1 MIDYN
6 EFCQKDITLRD
17 YQQLAKEEI
26 FNKWNCV
33 DNILYQMPTGTG
45 KTRLF
50 TSIIRDINVWG
61 LRHNI
66 NYRILIIAH
75 RSELIEQSSR
85 SLDKYRIKHGVLA
98 GTMKDKRDLTR
109 AIQVA
114 SIQTITHP
122 SNRCLIE
129 DLQFDFI
136 IIDEAHHAVANSYQK
151 LWKFCPNSKK
161 LGVTATPWRM
171 NNSGFAQIFD
181 AYIPSMSIKEFIQ
194 KGWLSAYQYYSIPSD
209 SEIIESIESIREF
222 DIEGDYKSSVLTQVF
237 DTSKI
242 RAQLYN
248 SYAKNA
254 LGKKGIIYSISRE
267 HSEHICSQYRSHN
280 IAIENIDSET
290 PAKTRENIIKAFR
303 NGEIDIIVNVDIF
316 SEGFDCPDIEF
327 IQLARPTKSL
337 VKYIQQVGRGLRKNG
352 NKRCVVLDNVGMYSR
367 FGLPDE
373 DRDWESFFYGNNK
386 DTSAQVTHTRENL
399 DINNYVEK
407 DMSEGNENMMLI
419 QDVKTTIPTSDSFTI
434 SSIMEDDNTMS
445 ASSLKTEAPTNAT
458 QSSSDKA
465 INHFHFSILSKPFN
479 SAKYAIEETEEGFYI
494 VNLRNKNRMFLT
506 KTKTFP
512 GGVIIVKKDLAQN
525 SFSIIKA
532 LTSSTLNS
540 SSSRIIGTLKKEG
553 LLMRFSALDRST
565 KNITIKV

>member
-6 EFCQKDITLRD
+6 EFCQNDITLRD
-17 YQQLAKEEI
+17 YQQLAKEDI
-26 FNKWNCV
+26 FDKWNLF

-50 TSIIRDINVWG
+50 TSIIRDINIWG

-66 NYRILIIAH
+66 NFRILIIAH

-98 GTMKDKRDLTR
+98 GTMKDKRDLTQ

-122 SNRCLIE
+122 ANQCLIE
-129 DLQFDFI
+129 DLKFDFI
-136 IIDEAHHAVANSYQK
+136 IIDEAHHAVASSYQK
-151 LWKFCPNSKK
+151 LWEFCPDAKK

-194 KGWLSAYQYYSIPSD
+194 KGWLATYQYYSIPIS
-209 SEIIESIESIREF
+209 SELLKSIDSIREF
-222 DIEGDYKSSVLTQVF
+222 DIEGDYKNSALAEVC
-237 DTSKI
+237 DTLKI
-242 RAQLYN
+242 RAQLYD

-267 HSEHICSQYRSHN
+267 HSEHICSQYQSHGVS
-280 IAIENIDSET
+280 IENIDSKT
-290 PAKTRENIIKAFR
+290 PAKVREAVINAFK

-352 NKRCVVLDNVGMYSR
+352 DKRCIILDNVGMYSR

-373 DRDWESFFYGNNK
+373 VRNWESYFYGESREYSSSKRYSRNNGNI
-386 DTSAQVTHTRENL
+386 RE
-399 DINNYVEK
+399 YVET
-407 DMSEGNENMMLI
+407 DLSEGDDEMILI
-419 QDVKTTIPTSDSFTI
+419 QDLEMPQTVELDVKD
-434 SSIMEDDNTMS
+434 
-445 ASSLKTEAPTNAT
+445 
-458 QSSSDKA
+458 SSSDTPIIQIKDISTQENNKTHHFA
-465 INHFHFSILSKPFN
+465 IRSKSFSSG
-479 SAKYAIEETEEGFYI
+479 KYFIEENENGFFI
-494 VNLRNKNRMFLT
+494 VNARNQNKMLLT
-506 KTKTFP
+506 TMKTMR
-512 GGVIIVKKDLAQN
+512 GGVIIVTTESSKKA
-525 SFSIIKA
+525 FTIIK
-532 LTSSTLNS
+532 TLS
-540 SSSRIIGTLKKEG
+540 ATISRFSMSCIVGTLHKEG
-553 LLMRFSALDRST
+553 LLLKFTAFDKSEINKT
-565 KNITIKV
+565 ITV

>member
-6 EFCQKDITLRD
+6 EFCQNDITLRD
-17 YQQLAKEEI
+17 YQQLAKEDI
-26 FNKWNCV
+26 FDKWNLF

-50 TSIIRDINVWG
+50 TSIIRDINIWG

-66 NYRILIIAH
+66 NFRILIIAH

-98 GTMKDKRDLTR
+98 GTMKDKRDLTQ

-122 SNRCLIE
+122 ANQCLIE
-129 DLQFDFI
+129 DLKFDFI
-136 IIDEAHHAVANSYQK
+136 IIDEAHHAVASSYQK
-151 LWKFCPNSKK
+151 LWEFCPDAKK

-194 KGWLSAYQYYSIPSD
+194 KGWLASYQYYSIPIS
-209 SEIIESIESIREF
+209 SELLKSIDSIREF
-222 DIEGDYKSSVLTQVF
+222 DIEGDYKNSALAEVC
-237 DTSKI
+237 DTLKI
-242 RAQLYN
+242 RAQLYD

-267 HSEHICSQYRSHN
+267 HSEHICSQYQSHGVS
-280 IAIENIDSET
+280 IENIDSKT
-290 PAKTRENIIKAFR
+290 PAKVREAVINAFK

-352 NKRCVVLDNVGMYSR
+352 DKRCIILDNVGMYSR

-373 DRDWESFFYGNNK
+373 VRDWESYFYGESREYSSSKRYSRNNGNI
-386 DTSAQVTHTRENL
+386 RE
-399 DINNYVEK
+399 YVET
-407 DMSEGNENMMLI
+407 DLSEGDDEMVLI
-419 QDVKTTIPTSDSFTI
+419 QDFEMPQTVEVDVKDSLSDTPIIQIKDISTQENNKTHHFAIRSKSF
-434 SSIMEDDNTMS
+434 SSG
-445 ASSLKTEAPTNAT
+445 
-458 QSSSDKA
+458 
-465 INHFHFSILSKPFN
+465 
-479 SAKYAIEETEEGFYI
+479 KYFIEENENGFFI
-494 VNLRNKNRMFLT
+494 VNARNQNKMLLT
-506 KTKTFP
+506 TMKTMR
-512 GGVIIVKKDLAQN
+512 GGVIIVTTEPSKKA
-525 SFSIIKA
+525 FTIIK
-532 LTSSTLNS
+532 TLS
-540 SSSRIIGTLKKEG
+540 ATISRFSMSCIVGTLHKEG
-553 LLMRFSALDRST
+553 LLLKFTAFDKSEINKT
-565 KNITIKV
+565 ITV

>member
-26 FNKWNCV
+26 FSKWNRV

-50 TSIIRDINVWG
+50 TSIIRDISIWG

-98 GTMKDKRDLTR
+98 GTMKDKRDLTQ

-122 SNRCLIE
+122 ANQCMID
-129 DLQFDFI
+129 DLKFDFI

-151 LWKFCPNSKK
+151 LWDYCPDAKK

-181 AYIPSMSIKEFIQ
+181 AYIPSMSIKDFIQ
-194 KGWLSAYQYYSIPSD
+194 KGWLATYQYYSIPTS
-209 SEIIESIESIREF
+209 SELVKSIESIREF
-222 DIEGDYKSSVLTQVF
+222 DIEGDYKNSALVEVC
-237 DTSKI
+237 DTSRI
-242 RAQLYN
+242 RAQLYD
-248 SYAKNA
+248 SYEKNV

-267 HSEHICSQYRSHN
+267 HSEHICLQYRSRGV
-280 IAIENIDSET
+280 AIENIDSKT
-290 PAKTRENIIKAFR
+290 PAKVREKVIQAFR
-303 NGEIDIIVNVDIF
+303 DGEIDIIVNVDIF

-352 NKRCVVLDNVGMYSR
+352 DKKCIILDNVGMYSR

-373 DRDWESFFYGNNK
+373 ERDWESFFYGEEKETTSTKGYSRNNG
-386 DTSAQVTHTRENL
+386 SLRE
-399 DINNYVEK
+399 YVET
-407 DMSEGNENMMLI
+407 DLSEGNEEMILI
-419 QDVKTTIPTSDSFTI
+419 QDLEMPKVVEEVVEETSTVIPVIHTEDISTHTSDNI
-434 SSIMEDDNTMS
+434 YR
-445 ASSLKTEAPTNAT
+445 
-458 QSSSDKA
+458 
-465 INHFHFSILSKPFN
+465 FSIKSKTFN
-479 SAKYAIEETEEGFYI
+479 SGKYFIEENENGFFI
-494 VNLRNKNRMFLT
+494 VNARNQNKMLLT
-506 KTKTFP
+506 TMKTMR
-512 GGVIIVKKDLAQN
+512 GGVIIVKKEPSRK
-525 SFSIIKA
+525 SFTIIKA
-532 LTSSTLNS
+532 LSATTINSSMSRIVGTLN
-540 SSSRIIGTLKKEG
+540 KEG
-553 LLMRFSALDRST
+553 LLLKFTSFDKAKINET
-565 KNITIKV
+565 ITI

>member
-26 FNKWNCV
+26 FSKWNRV

-50 TSIIRDINVWG
+50 TSIIRDISIWG

-98 GTMKDKRDLTR
+98 GTMKDKRDLTQ

-122 SNRCLIE
+122 ANQCLID
-129 DLQFDFI
+129 DLKFDFI

-151 LWKFCPNSKK
+151 LWEYCPDAKK

-181 AYIPSMSIKEFIQ
+181 AYIPSMSIKDFIQ
-194 KGWLSAYQYYSIPSD
+194 KGWLATYQYYSIPTS
-209 SEIIESIESIREF
+209 SELVKSIESIREF
-222 DIEGDYKSSVLTQVF
+222 DIEGDYKNSALVEVC
-237 DTSKI
+237 DTSRI
-242 RAQLYN
+242 RAQLYD
-248 SYAKNA
+248 SYEKNV

-267 HSEHICSQYRSHN
+267 HSEHICLQYRSRGV
-280 IAIENIDSET
+280 AIENIDSKT
-290 PAKTRENIIKAFR
+290 PAKVREKVIQAFR

-352 NKRCVVLDNVGMYSR
+352 DKKCIILDNVGMYSR

-373 DRDWESFFYGNNK
+373 ERDWESFFYGEYIETTSTKGYSRNNG
-386 DTSAQVTHTRENL
+386 SLRE
-399 DINNYVEK
+399 YVET
-407 DMSEGNENMMLI
+407 DLSEGNEEMILI
-419 QDVKTTIPTSDSFTI
+419 QDLEMPKVVEEVVEETSTVIPVIPTEDI
-434 SSIMEDDNTMS
+434 STHKPDIIS
-445 ASSLKTEAPTNAT
+445 
-458 QSSSDKA
+458 
-465 INHFHFSILSKPFN
+465 HFSIKSKPFN
-479 SAKYAIEETEEGFYI
+479 SGKYFIEENENGFFI
-494 VNLRNKNRMFLT
+494 VNARNQNRMPLT
-506 KTKTFP
+506 TMKTMR
-512 GGVIIVKKDLAQN
+512 GGVIIVKKESSRK
-525 SFSIIKA
+525 SFTIIK
-532 LTSSTLNS
+532 TLSAATINS
-540 SSSRIIGTLKKEG
+540 SMSRIVGTIKKEG
-553 LLMRFSALDRST
+553 LLLKFTAFDKSRINET
-565 KNITIKV
+565 ITI

>member
-26 FNKWNCV
+26 FSKWNRV

-50 TSIIRDINVWG
+50 TSIIRDISIWG

-98 GTMKDKRDLTR
+98 GTMKDKRDLTQ

-122 SNRCLIE
+122 ANQCLID
-129 DLQFDFI
+129 DLKFDFI

-151 LWKFCPNSKK
+151 LWEYCPDAKK

-181 AYIPSMSIKEFIQ
+181 AYIPSMSIKDFIQ
-194 KGWLSAYQYYSIPSD
+194 KGWLATYQYYSIPTS
-209 SEIIESIESIREF
+209 SELVKSIESIREF
-222 DIEGDYKSSVLTQVF
+222 DIEGDYKNSALVEVC
-237 DTSKI
+237 DTSRI
-242 RAQLYN
+242 RAQLYD
-248 SYAKNA
+248 SYEKNV

-267 HSEHICSQYRSHN
+267 HSEHICLQYRSRGV
-280 IAIENIDSET
+280 AIENIDSKT
-290 PAKTRENIIKAFR
+290 PAKVREKVIQAFR

-352 NKRCVVLDNVGMYSR
+352 DKKCIILDNVGMYSR

-373 DRDWESFFYGNNK
+373 ERDWESFFYGEEIETTSTKGYSRNNG
-386 DTSAQVTHTRENL
+386 SLRE
-399 DINNYVEK
+399 YVET
-407 DMSEGNENMMLI
+407 DLSEGNEEMILI
-419 QDVKTTIPTSDSFTI
+419 QDLEMPKVVEEVVEETSTVIPVIPTEDI
-434 SSIMEDDNTMS
+434 STHTTDN
-445 ASSLKTEAPTNAT
+445 
-458 QSSSDKA
+458 
-465 INHFHFSILSKPFN
+465 IYHFSIKSKTFN
-479 SAKYAIEETEEGFYI
+479 SGKYFIEENENGFFI
-494 VNLRNKNRMFLT
+494 VNARNQNKMLLT
-506 KTKTFP
+506 TMKTMR
-512 GGVIIVKKDLAQN
+512 GGVIIVKKEPSRK
-525 SFSIIKA
+525 SFTIIKT
-532 LTSSTLNS
+532 LSSTNINS
-540 SSSRIIGTLKKEG
+540 SMSRIIGTINKEG
-553 LLMRFSALDRST
+553 LLLKFTAFDKT
-565 KNITIKV
+565 KYNVNITI

>member
-17 YQQLAKEEI
+17 YQQLAKEKI
-26 FNKWNCV
+26 FSKWNCV

-85 SLDKYRIKHGVLA
+85 SLYKYHIKHGVLA
-98 GTMKDKRDLTR
+98 GTMKDKRDLTQP
-109 AIQVA
+109 IQVA
-114 SIQTITHP
+114 SIQTIIHP

-151 LWKFCPNSKK
+151 LWKFCSNSKK

-171 NNSGFAQIFD
+171 NNSGFSKIFD

-194 KGWLSAYQYYSIPSD
+194 KGWLAAYQYYSIPNN
-209 SEIIESIESIREF
+209 SEIIRSIESIREF
-222 DIEGDYKSSVLTQVF
+222 DIEGDYKSSALVEVF

-242 RAQLYN
+242 RAQLYD
-248 SYAKNA
+248 SYKKNA

-267 HSEHICSQYRSHN
+267 HSEHICTQYRSHDVK
-280 IAIENIDSET
+280 IENIDSET
-290 PAKTRENIIKAFR
+290 PAKTRENIIKAFK

-352 NKRCVVLDNVGMYSR
+352 DKRCIILDNVGMYSR

-373 DRDWESFFYGNNK
+373 NRDWESFFYGNEKDSPSEYTRSYNK
-386 DTSAQVTHTRENL
+386 DCIQEYPEIDL
-399 DINNYVEK
+399 
-407 DMSEGNENMMLI
+407 SEGNETMVLI
-419 QDVKTTIPTSDSFTI
+419 QNIETPQVAKEESFAQVLQSDNTYNVDNSNLDPHFIIRSNSFNSGKYIIEEDENGFHIVNQRTSSRMLLTKMHPLRGGIIIIRKEPGKRIFTIVKT
-434 SSIMEDDNTMS
+434 
-445 ASSLKTEAPTNAT
+445 
-458 QSSSDKA
+458 
-465 INHFHFSILSKPFN
+465 LS
-479 SAKYAIEETEEGFYI
+479 T
-494 VNLRNKNRMFLT
+494 
-506 KTKTFP
+506 
-512 GGVIIVKKDLAQN
+512 
-525 SFSIIKA
+525 
-532 LTSSTLNS
+532 STLHTAF
-540 SSSRIIGTLKKEG
+540 SRIVGTIRKEG
-553 LLMRFSALDRST
+553 LLLKFTAFDKSEV
-565 KNITIKV
+565 NITITV

>member
-1 MIDYN
+1 MMDYN

-26 FNKWNCV
+26 FSKWNLV
-33 DNILYQMPTGTG
+33 DDILYQMPTGTG

-50 TSIIRDINVWG
+50 TSIIRDINIWG

-98 GTMKDKRDLTR
+98 GTMKDKRDLTQ

-122 SNRCLIE
+122 ANQCLID
-129 DLQFDFI
+129 DLKFDFI

-151 LWKFCPNSKK
+151 LWDYCPDAKK

-181 AYIPSMSIKEFIQ
+181 AYIPSMSIKDFIQ
-194 KGWLSAYQYYSIPSD
+194 KGWLATYQYYSIPTS
-209 SEIIESIESIREF
+209 SELVKSIESIREF
-222 DIEGDYKSSVLTQVF
+222 DIEGDYKNSALVEVC
-237 DTSKI
+237 DTSRI
-242 RAQLYN
+242 RAQLYD
-248 SYAKNA
+248 SYEKNV

-267 HSEHICSQYRSHN
+267 HSEHICLQYRSRGV
-280 IAIENIDSET
+280 AIENIDSKT
-290 PAKTRENIIKAFR
+290 PAKVREKVIQAFR

-352 NKRCVVLDNVGMYSR
+352 DKKCIILDNVGMYSR

-373 DRDWESFFYGNNK
+373 ERDWESFFYGEEKETTSTKGYSRNNG
-386 DTSAQVTHTRENL
+386 SLRE
-399 DINNYVEK
+399 YVET
-407 DMSEGNENMMLI
+407 DLSEGNEEMILI
-419 QDVKTTIPTSDSFTI
+419 QDLEMPKVVEEVVEETSTVIPVIHTEDISTHTSDNI
-434 SSIMEDDNTMS
+434 YR
-445 ASSLKTEAPTNAT
+445 
-458 QSSSDKA
+458 
-465 INHFHFSILSKPFN
+465 FSIKSKTFN
-479 SAKYAIEETEEGFYI
+479 SGKYFIEENENGFFI
-494 VNLRNKNRMFLT
+494 VNARNQNKMLLT
-506 KTKTFP
+506 TMKTMR
-512 GGVIIVKKDLAQN
+512 GGVIIVKKEPSRK
-525 SFSIIKA
+525 SFTIIKA
-532 LTSSTLNS
+532 LSATNINS
-540 SSSRIIGTLKKEG
+540 SMSRIIGTINKEG
-553 LLMRFSALDRST
+553 LLLKFTAFDKT
-565 KNITIKV
+565 KYNVNITI

>member
-17 YQQLAKEEI
+17 YQQLAKEKI
-26 FNKWNCV
+26 FSKWNCV

-85 SLDKYRIKHGVLA
+85 SLDKYHIKHGVLA
-98 GTMKDKRDLTR
+98 GTMKDKRDLTQ

-114 SIQTITHP
+114 SIQTIIHP

-129 DLQFDFI
+129 GLQFDFI

-194 KGWLSAYQYYSIPSD
+194 KGWLAAYQYYSIPSD
-209 SEIIESIESIREF
+209 SEIIKSIESIRDF

-290 PAKTRENIIKAFR
+290 PAKTRENIIKAFK

-352 NKRCVVLDNVGMYSR
+352 NKRCVILDNVGMYSR

-373 DRDWESFFYGNNK
+373 ERDWESFFYGNKIEHSIERIDSRNN
-386 DTSAQVTHTRENL
+386 RNL
-399 DINNYVEK
+399 KEYPNTNL
-407 DMSEGNENMMLI
+407 SEGNEEMILI
-419 QDVKTTIPTSDSFTI
+419 QNLNSLQTPELKDFTQTVPEETTYIPQKDEKYHFFITSKRFYSGRYI
-434 SSIMEDDNTMS
+434 
-445 ASSLKTEAPTNAT
+445 
-458 QSSSDKA
+458 
-465 INHFHFSILSKPFN
+465 
-479 SAKYAIEETEEGFYI
+479 IEENEEGFFI
-494 VNLRNKNRMFLT
+494 VNTRTLNKMLLIKM
-506 KTKTFP
+506 KTMH
-512 GGVIIVKKDLAQN
+512 GGVIIVSKEPNKK
-525 SFSIIKA
+525 SFTVIKTLSI
-532 LTSSTLNS
+532 STLHTAVS
-540 SSSRIIGTLKKEG
+540 QIVGTLHKDG
-553 LLMRFSALDRST
+553 LLLRFTSFDKSQINVT
-565 KNITIKV
+565 VTV

>member
-1 MIDYN
+1 MMDYN

-26 FNKWNCV
+26 FSKWNLV

-50 TSIIRDINVWG
+50 TSIIRDINIWG

-98 GTMKDKRDLTR
+98 GTMKDKRDLTQ

-122 SNRCLIE
+122 ANQCLID
-129 DLQFDFI
+129 DLKFDFI

-151 LWKFCPNSKK
+151 LWDYCPDAKK

-181 AYIPSMSIKEFIQ
+181 AYIPSMSIKDFIQ
-194 KGWLSAYQYYSIPSD
+194 KGWLATYQYYSIPVS
-209 SEIIESIESIREF
+209 SELVKSIESIREF
-222 DIEGDYKSSVLTQVF
+222 DIEGDYKNSALVEVC

-242 RAQLYN
+242 RAQLYD
-248 SYAKNA
+248 SYEKNV

-267 HSEHICSQYRSHN
+267 HSEHICLQYRSRGV
-280 IAIENIDSET
+280 AIENIDSKT
-290 PAKTRENIIKAFR
+290 PAKVREKVIQAFR

-316 SEGFDCPDIEF
+316 SEGFDCPDVEF

-352 NKRCVVLDNVGMYSR
+352 DKKCIILDNVGMYSR

-373 DRDWESFFYGNNK
+373 ERDWESFFYGEEKEASSTKGYSRNNG
-386 DTSAQVTHTRENL
+386 SLRE
-399 DINNYVEK
+399 YVET
-407 DMSEGNENMMLI
+407 DLSEGNEEMILI
-419 QDVKTTIPTSDSFTI
+419 QDLEVPKVVEVVIEEISTMIPVVPTEDVPTHTT
-434 SSIMEDDNTMS
+434 DN
-445 ASSLKTEAPTNAT
+445 
-458 QSSSDKA
+458 
-465 INHFHFSILSKPFN
+465 IYHFSIKSKTFN
-479 SAKYAIEETEEGFYI
+479 SGKYFIEENENGFFI
-494 VNLRNKNRMFLT
+494 VNARNQNKMLLT
-506 KTKTFP
+506 TMKTMR
-512 GGVIIVKKDLAQN
+512 GGVIIVKKEP
-525 SFSIIKA
+525 SKKTFTIIKA
-532 LTSSTLNS
+532 LSVATINS
-540 SSSRIIGTLKKEG
+540 SMSRIIGTLNKEG
-553 LLMRFSALDRST
+553 LLLKFTAFDKT
-565 KNITIKV
+565 KVNETITI

>member
-17 YQQLAKEEI
+17 YQQLAKEKI
-26 FNKWNCV
+26 FSKWNRV

-50 TSIIRDINVWG
+50 TSIIRDISIWG

-98 GTMKDKRDLTR
+98 GTMKDKRDLTQ

-122 SNRCLIE
+122 ANQCMID
-129 DLQFDFI
+129 DLKFDFI
-136 IIDEAHHAVANSYQK
+136 IIDEAHHAIANSYQK
-151 LWKFCPNSKK
+151 LWEYCPDAKK

-171 NNSGFAQIFD
+171 NYSGFAQIFD
-181 AYIPSMSIKEFIQ
+181 AYIPSMSIKDFIQ
-194 KGWLSAYQYYSIPSD
+194 KGWLATYQYYSIPTS
-209 SEIIESIESIREF
+209 SELVKSIESIREF
-222 DIEGDYKSSVLTQVF
+222 DIEGDYKNSALVKVC

-242 RAQLYN
+242 RAQLYD
-248 SYAKNA
+248 SYEKNV

-267 HSEHICSQYRSHN
+267 HSEHICLQYRSRGVV
-280 IAIENIDSET
+280 IENIDSKT
-290 PAKTRENIIKAFR
+290 PAKLREKVIQAFR
-303 NGEIDIIVNVDIF
+303 NGDVDIIVNVDIF

-352 NKRCVVLDNVGMYSR
+352 DKKCIILDNVGMYSR

-373 DRDWESFFYGNNK
+373 ERDWESFFYGEEKETTSTKGYSRNNG
-386 DTSAQVTHTRENL
+386 SLRE
-399 DINNYVEK
+399 YVET
-407 DMSEGNENMMLI
+407 DLSEGNEEMILI
-419 QDVKTTIPTSDSFTI
+419 QDLEIPKVVEEVVEETSTVIPVIPTEDIPTHTTDNIYQFSIKSKTFNSGKYFIEENENGFFIVNARNQNKMLLTTIK
-434 SSIMEDDNTMS
+434 TM
-445 ASSLKTEAPTNAT
+445 
-458 QSSSDKA
+458 
-465 INHFHFSILSKPFN
+465 
-479 SAKYAIEETEEGFYI
+479 
-494 VNLRNKNRMFLT
+494 R
-506 KTKTFP
+506 
-512 GGVIIVKKDLAQN
+512 GGIIIVKKEPSRK
-525 SFSIIKA
+525 SFTIIK
-532 LTSSTLNS
+532 TLSATTINS
-540 SSSRIIGTLKKEG
+540 SMSRIVGTINKEG
-553 LLMRFSALDRST
+553 LLLKFTSFDKAKINET
-565 KNITIKV
+565 ITI

>member
-26 FNKWNCV
+26 FGKWNLV

-50 TSIIRDINVWG
+50 TSIIRDISIWG

-98 GTMKDKRDLTR
+98 GTMKDKRDLTQ

-122 SNRCLIE
+122 ANQCMID
-129 DLQFDFI
+129 DLKFDFI

-151 LWKFCPNSKK
+151 LWEYCPDAKK

-181 AYIPSMSIKEFIQ
+181 AYIPSMSIKNFIQ
-194 KGWLSAYQYYSIPSD
+194 KGWLSTYQYYSIPTS
-209 SEIIESIESIREF
+209 SELVKSIESIREF
-222 DIEGDYKSSVLTQVF
+222 DIEGDYKNSALVEVC

-242 RAQLYN
+242 RAQLYD
-248 SYAKNA
+248 SYEKNV

-267 HSEHICSQYRSHN
+267 HSEHICLQYRSRGV
-280 IAIENIDSET
+280 AIENIDSKT
-290 PAKTRENIIKAFR
+290 PAKVREKVIQAFR

-352 NKRCVVLDNVGMYSR
+352 DKKCIILDNVGMYSR

-373 DRDWESFFYGNNK
+373 ERDWESFFYGEEKETNSTKGYSRNNG
-386 DTSAQVTHTRENL
+386 SLRE
-399 DINNYVEK
+399 YVET
-407 DMSEGNENMMLI
+407 DLSEGNEEMILI
-419 QDVKTTIPTSDSFTI
+419 QDLEMPKVVEEVVEETSTVIPVIPTEDI
-434 SSIMEDDNTMS
+434 STHKPDIIS
-445 ASSLKTEAPTNAT
+445 
-458 QSSSDKA
+458 
-465 INHFHFSILSKPFN
+465 HFSIKSKPFN
-479 SAKYAIEETEEGFYI
+479 SGKYFIEENENGFFI
-494 VNLRNKNRMFLT
+494 VNARNQNRMPLT
-506 KTKTFP
+506 TMKTMR
-512 GGVIIVKKDLAQN
+512 GGIIIVKKEPSRK
-525 SFSIIKA
+525 SFTIIK
-532 LTSSTLNS
+532 TLSATTINS
-540 SSSRIIGTLKKEG
+540 SMSRIVGTINKEG
-553 LLMRFSALDRST
+553 LLLKFTSFDKAKINET
-565 KNITIKV
+565 ITI

>member
-1 MIDYN
+1 MMDYN

-26 FNKWNCV
+26 FGKWNRV

-50 TSIIRDINVWG
+50 TSIIRDISIWG

-98 GTMKDKRDLTR
+98 GTMKDKRDLTQT
-109 AIQVA
+109 IQVA

-122 SNRCLIE
+122 ANQCMID
-129 DLQFDFI
+129 DLKFDFI

-151 LWKFCPNSKK
+151 LWEYCPDAKK

-181 AYIPSMSIKEFIQ
+181 VYIPSMSIKDFIQ
-194 KGWLSAYQYYSIPSD
+194 KGWLATYQYYSIPTS
-209 SEIIESIESIREF
+209 SELVKSIESIREF
-222 DIEGDYKSSVLTQVF
+222 DIEGDYKNSALAEVC

-242 RAQLYN
+242 RAQLYD
-248 SYAKNA
+248 SYEKNV

-267 HSEHICSQYRSHN
+267 HSEHICLQYRSRGV
-280 IAIENIDSET
+280 AIENIDSKT
-290 PAKTRENIIKAFR
+290 PAQVREKVIQAFR

-352 NKRCVVLDNVGMYSR
+352 DKKCIILDNVGMYSR

-373 DRDWESFFYGNNK
+373 ERDWESFFYGEEKEATSTKGYSRNNG
-386 DTSAQVTHTRENL
+386 SLREYEETDL
-399 DINNYVEK
+399 
-407 DMSEGNENMMLI
+407 SEGNEEMILI
-419 QDVKTTIPTSDSFTI
+419 QDLEVPKVV
-434 SSIMEDDNTMS
+434 EDAVEE
-445 ASSLKTEAPTNAT
+445 ASSEIQEGSIINISTHKTENTY
-458 QSSSDKA
+458 
-465 INHFHFSILSKPFN
+465 HFSIKSKSFN
-479 SAKYAIEETEEGFYI
+479 SGKYFIEENENGFYI
-494 VNLRNKNRMFLT
+494 VNTRNQNKMLLT
-506 KTKTFP
+506 TIKTMR
-512 GGVIIVKKDLAQN
+512 GGVIIVKKEPTRK
-525 SFSIIKA
+525 SFTIIKA
-532 LTSSTLNS
+532 LSEKTTHSSMSRIVGTLN
-540 SSSRIIGTLKKEG
+540 KEG
-553 LLMRFSALDRST
+553 LLLKFTSFDKAKINET
-565 KNITIKV
+565 ITI

>member
-17 YQQLAKEEI
+17 YQQLAKEKI
-26 FNKWNCV
+26 FSKWNCV

-85 SLDKYRIKHGVLA
+85 SLDKYHIKHGVLA
-98 GTMKDKRDLTR
+98 GTMKDKRDLTQ

-114 SIQTITHP
+114 SIQTIIHS

-129 DLQFDFI
+129 GLQFDFI

-194 KGWLSAYQYYSIPSD
+194 KGWLAAYQYYSIPSD
-209 SEIIESIESIREF
+209 SEIIKSIESIRDF

-290 PAKTRENIIKAFR
+290 PAKTRENIIKAFK

-352 NKRCVVLDNVGMYSR
+352 NKRCVILDNVDMYSR

-373 DRDWESFFYGNNK
+373 ERDWESFFYGNKIEHSIERIDSRNN
-386 DTSAQVTHTRENL
+386 RNL
-399 DINNYVEK
+399 KEYQNTDL
-407 DMSEGNENMMLI
+407 SEGNEEMILI
-419 QDVKTTIPTSDSFTI
+419 QNLNSLQTPELKDFTQTVPEETTYIPPKDEKYHFIITSKRFYSGRYI
-434 SSIMEDDNTMS
+434 
-445 ASSLKTEAPTNAT
+445 
-458 QSSSDKA
+458 
-465 INHFHFSILSKPFN
+465 
-479 SAKYAIEETEEGFYI
+479 IEENEEGFFI
-494 VNLRNKNRMFLT
+494 VNTRTLNKMLLIKM
-506 KTKTFP
+506 KTMH
-512 GGVIIVKKDLAQN
+512 GGVIMVSKEPNKK
-525 SFSIIKA
+525 SFTVIKTLSI
-532 LTSSTLNS
+532 STLHTAVS
-540 SSSRIIGTLKKEG
+540 QIVGTLHKDG
-553 LLMRFSALDRST
+553 LLLRFTSFDKSQINVT
-565 KNITIKV
+565 VTV

>member
-1 MIDYN
+1 MIDYK

-26 FNKWNCV
+26 FGKWNLI

-50 TSIIRDINVWG
+50 TSIIRDVNIWG

-66 NYRILIIAH
+66 NFRILIIAH

-85 SLDKYRIKHGVLA
+85 SLDKYRIRHGVLA
-98 GTMKDKRDLTR
+98 GTMKDKRDLTQ

-122 SNRCLIE
+122 ANQCMIE
-129 DLQFDFI
+129 HLKFDFI

-151 LWKFCPNSKK
+151 LWEFCPNAKK

-171 NNSGFAQIFD
+171 NNCGFTQIFD
-181 AYIPSMSIKEFIQ
+181 AYIPSMSIKKFIQ
-194 KGWLSAYQYYSIPSD
+194 KGWLATYQYYSIPQS
-209 SEIIESIESIREF
+209 SELIKSIESIREF
-222 DIEGDYKSSVLTQVF
+222 DIEGDYKNSALIKVC

-248 SYAKNA
+248 SYSKHA

-267 HSEHICSQYRSHN
+267 HSEHICSQYRSHGV
-280 IAIENIDSET
+280 AIEIIDSKT
-290 PAKTRENIIKAFR
+290 PSKVRENIIKCFKR
-303 NGEIDIIVNVDIF
+303 GEIDIIVNVDIF

-352 NKRCVVLDNVGMYSR
+352 EKKCIILDNVGMYSR

-373 DRDWESFFYGNNK
+373 ERDWESSFYGESKECSITRIYSHNN
-386 DTSAQVTHTRENL
+386 ENL
-399 DINNYVEK
+399 KEYSETDI
-407 DMSEGNENMMLI
+407 SEGNEAMILI
-419 QDVKTTIPTSDSFTI
+419 QDIEAPLSTKNNNDDMLSQVPDIQIENVLSQDNSNIHHFTI
-434 SSIMEDDNTMS
+434 KSKSFSSG
-445 ASSLKTEAPTNAT
+445 
-458 QSSSDKA
+458 
-465 INHFHFSILSKPFN
+465 
-479 SAKYAIEETEEGFYI
+479 KYHIEENENGFFI
-494 VNLRNKNRMFLT
+494 VNNRSQKKMLLTTT
-506 KTKTFP
+506 KTMC
-512 GGVIIVKKDLAQN
+512 GGVIIVKKEPTKN
-525 SFSIIKA
+525 SFTIIK
-532 LTSSTLNS
+532 TLSATTIS
-540 SSSRIIGTLKKEG
+540 SSMSRIIGTLNKEG
-553 LLMRFSALDRST
+553 LLLKFTAFDKT
-565 KNITIKV
+565 KINKSITI

>member
-26 FNKWNCV
+26 FSKWNRV

-50 TSIIRDINVWG
+50 TSIIRDISIWG

-98 GTMKDKRDLTR
+98 GTMKDKRDLTQV
-109 AIQVA
+109 IQVA

-122 SNRCLIE
+122 ANQCLID
-129 DLQFDFI
+129 DLKFDFI

-151 LWKFCPNSKK
+151 LWDYCPDAKK

-181 AYIPSMSIKEFIQ
+181 AYIPSMSIKDFIQ
-194 KGWLSAYQYYSIPSD
+194 KGWLATYQYYSIPTS
-209 SEIIESIESIREF
+209 SELVKSIESIREF
-222 DIEGDYKSSVLTQVF
+222 DIEGDYKNSALVEVC

-242 RAQLYN
+242 RAQLYD
-248 SYAKNA
+248 SYEKNV

-267 HSEHICSQYRSHN
+267 HSEHICLQYRSRGV
-280 IAIENIDSET
+280 AIENIDSKT
-290 PAKTRENIIKAFR
+290 PAKVREKVIQAFR

-352 NKRCVVLDNVGMYSR
+352 DKKCIILDNVGMYSR

-373 DRDWESFFYGNNK
+373 ERDWESFFYGEEIETTSTKGYSRNNG
-386 DTSAQVTHTRENL
+386 SLRE
-399 DINNYVEK
+399 YVET
-407 DMSEGNENMMLI
+407 DLSEGNEEMILI
-419 QDVKTTIPTSDSFTI
+419 QDLEMPKVVEEVVEETSTVIPVIPTEDI
-434 SSIMEDDNTMS
+434 STHTTDN
-445 ASSLKTEAPTNAT
+445 
-458 QSSSDKA
+458 
-465 INHFHFSILSKPFN
+465 IYHFSIKSKTFN
-479 SAKYAIEETEEGFYI
+479 SGKYFIEENENGFFI
-494 VNLRNKNRMFLT
+494 VNARNQNKMLLST
-506 KTKTFP
+506 MKTMR
-512 GGVIIVKKDLAQN
+512 GGVIIVKKETSRK
-525 SFSIIKA
+525 SFTIIK
-532 LTSSTLNS
+532 TLSATNINS
-540 SSSRIIGTLKKEG
+540 SMSRIIGTINKEG
-553 LLMRFSALDRST
+553 LLLKFTAFDKT
-565 KNITIKV
+565 KYNVNITI

>member
-6 EFCQKDITLRD
+6 KFCQKDITLRD
-17 YQQLAKEEI
+17 YQQLAKEKI
-26 FNKWNCV
+26 FSKWNCV

-85 SLDKYRIKHGVLA
+85 SLDKYHIKHGVLA
-98 GTMKDKRDLTR
+98 GTMKDKRDLTQ

-114 SIQTITHP
+114 SIQTIIHP

-129 DLQFDFI
+129 GLQFDFI

-171 NNSGFAQIFD
+171 NNSGFTQLFD

-194 KGWLSAYQYYSIPSD
+194 KGWLAAYQYYSIPSD
-209 SEIIESIESIREF
+209 SEIIKSIESIRDF

-290 PAKTRENIIKAFR
+290 PAKTRENIIKAFK

-352 NKRCVVLDNVGMYSR
+352 NKRCVILDNVGMYSR

-373 DRDWESFFYGNNK
+373 ERDWESFFYGNKIEHSIERIDSRNN
-386 DTSAQVTHTRENL
+386 RNL
-399 DINNYVEK
+399 KEYQNTDL
-407 DMSEGNENMMLI
+407 SEGNEEMILI
-419 QDVKTTIPTSDSFTI
+419 QNLNSLQTPELKDFTQTVPEETTYIPPKDEKYHFIITSKRFYSGRYI
-434 SSIMEDDNTMS
+434 
-445 ASSLKTEAPTNAT
+445 
-458 QSSSDKA
+458 
-465 INHFHFSILSKPFN
+465 
-479 SAKYAIEETEEGFYI
+479 IEENEEGFFI
-494 VNLRNKNRMFLT
+494 VNTRTLNKMLLIKM
-506 KTKTFP
+506 KTMH
-512 GGVIIVKKDLAQN
+512 GGVIIVSKEPNIK
-525 SFSIIKA
+525 SFTVIKTLSI
-532 LTSSTLNS
+532 STLHTAVS
-540 SSSRIIGTLKKEG
+540 QIVGTLHKDG
-553 LLMRFSALDRST
+553 LLLRFTSFDKSQINVT
-565 KNITIKV
+565 VIV

>member
-6 EFCQKDITLRD
+6 EICQKDISLRD

-26 FNKWNCV
+26 FGKWNCV

-50 TSIIRDINVWG
+50 TSIIRDINIWG

-66 NYRILIIAH
+66 NYRILIVAH

-98 GTMKDKRDLTR
+98 GTMKDKRDLMRT
-109 AIQVA
+109 IQVA

-122 SNRCLIE
+122 ANQCLID
-129 DLQFDFI
+129 DLKFDFI

-151 LWKFCPNSKK
+151 LWECCPNAKK

-181 AYIPSMSIKEFIQ
+181 SYIPSMSIKNFIQ
-194 KGWLSAYQYYSIPSD
+194 KGWLATYQYYSIPTS
-209 SEIIESIESIREF
+209 SELVKSIETINEF
-222 DIEGDYKSSVLTQVF
+222 DIEGDYKSSALVEVC

-242 RAQLYN
+242 RAQLYD

-267 HSEHICSQYRSHN
+267 HSEHICSQFRSRGV
-280 IAIENIDSET
+280 AIENIDSKT
-290 PAKTRENIIKAFR
+290 PAKVRETVIKAFKK
-303 NGEIDIIVNVDIF
+303 GEIDIIVNVDIF

-352 NKRCVVLDNVGMYSR
+352 DKRCIILDNVGMYSR

-373 DRDWESFFYGNNK
+373 DRDWESFFYGEEKGNASTKRYACDNGSIREYEKTDLSEGNDEMILIQDLENPKVVEGLVEDSSAEIQVVPTK
-386 DTSAQVTHTRENL
+386 DTSIYKT
-399 DINNYVEK
+399 NNVC
-407 DMSEGNENMMLI
+407 
-419 QDVKTTIPTSDSFTI
+419 
-434 SSIMEDDNTMS
+434 
-445 ASSLKTEAPTNAT
+445 
-458 QSSSDKA
+458 
-465 INHFHFSILSKPFN
+465 HFSIKSKRF
-479 SAKYAIEETEEGFYI
+479 SSGKYFIEENENGFFI
-494 VNLRNKNRMFLT
+494 VNARNQNKMLLT
-506 KTKTFP
+506 TMKTMR
-512 GGVIIVKKDLAQN
+512 GGVIIVIKETAKN
-525 SFSIIKA
+525 SFTIIKTLSTKA
-532 LTSSTLNS
+532 LHSSLS
-540 SSSRIIGTLKKEG
+540 YIVGVLRKEG
-553 LLMRFSALDRST
+553 LLLKFTSFD
-565 KNITIKV
+565 KKTINETVTV

>member
-26 FNKWNCV
+26 FSKWNLV

-50 TSIIRDINVWG
+50 TSIIRDISIWG

-98 GTMKDKRDLTR
+98 GTMKDKRDLTQ

-122 SNRCLIE
+122 ANQCMVD
-129 DLQFDFI
+129 DLKFDFI

-151 LWKFCPNSKK
+151 LWEYCPDAKK

-181 AYIPSMSIKEFIQ
+181 AYIPSMSIKDFIQ
-194 KGWLSAYQYYSIPSD
+194 KGWLATYQYYSIPTS
-209 SEIIESIESIREF
+209 SELVKSIESIREF
-222 DIEGDYKSSVLTQVF
+222 DIDGDYKNSALVEVC

-242 RAQLYN
+242 RAQLYD
-248 SYAKNA
+248 SYEKNV

-267 HSEHICSQYRSHN
+267 HSEHICLQYRN
-280 IAIENIDSET
+280 RGVAIENIDSKT
-290 PAKTRENIIKAFR
+290 PAKVREKVIKAFR

-352 NKRCVVLDNVGMYSR
+352 DKKCIILDNVGMYSR

-373 DRDWESFFYGNNK
+373 ERDWESFFYGEDKETSSTKGYSRNNGNL
-386 DTSAQVTHTRENL
+386 RE
-399 DINNYVEK
+399 YVET
-407 DMSEGNENMMLI
+407 DLSEGNEEMILI
-419 QDVKTTIPTSDSFTI
+419 QDLEIPKVVEEVVEETSTVIPVIPTEDI
-434 SSIMEDDNTMS
+434 STHKPDIIS
-445 ASSLKTEAPTNAT
+445 
-458 QSSSDKA
+458 
-465 INHFHFSILSKPFN
+465 HFSIKSKPFN
-479 SAKYAIEETEEGFYI
+479 SGKYFIEENENGFFI
-494 VNLRNKNRMFLT
+494 VNARNQNKMLLT
-506 KTKTFP
+506 TIKTMR
-512 GGVIIVKKDLAQN
+512 GGIIIVKKEPSRK
-525 SFSIIKA
+525 SFTIIKTLSA
-532 LTSSTLNS
+532 TTIKSSM
-540 SSSRIIGTLKKEG
+540 SRIVGTINKEG
-553 LLMRFSALDRST
+553 LLLKFTSFDKAKINET
-565 KNITIKV
+565 ITI

>member
-1 MIDYN
+1 MMDYN

-26 FNKWNCV
+26 FSKWNLV

-50 TSIIRDINVWG
+50 TSIIRDINIWG

-98 GTMKDKRDLTR
+98 GTMKDKRDLTQ

-122 SNRCLIE
+122 ANQCMID
-129 DLQFDFI
+129 DLKFDFI

-151 LWKFCPNSKK
+151 LWEYCPDAKK

-181 AYIPSMSIKEFIQ
+181 AYIPSMSIKDFIQ
-194 KGWLSAYQYYSIPSD
+194 KGWLATYQYYSIPTS
-209 SEIIESIESIREF
+209 SELVKSIESIREF
-222 DIEGDYKSSVLTQVF
+222 DIEGDYKNSALVEVC

-242 RAQLYN
+242 RAQLYD
-248 SYAKNA
+248 SYEKNV

-267 HSEHICSQYRSHN
+267 HSEHICLQYRSRGVT
-280 IAIENIDSET
+280 IENIDSKT
-290 PAKTRENIIKAFR
+290 PAKIREKVIQAFR
-303 NGEIDIIVNVDIF
+303 DGEIDIIVNVDIF

-352 NKRCVVLDNVGMYSR
+352 DKKCIILDNVGMYSR

-373 DRDWESFFYGNNK
+373 ERDWESFFYGEEKETTSTKGYSRNNG
-386 DTSAQVTHTRENL
+386 SLRE
-399 DINNYVEK
+399 YVET
-407 DMSEGNENMMLI
+407 DLSEGNEEMILI
-419 QDVKTTIPTSDSFTI
+419 QDLEMPKVVEEVVEETSTVIPVIPTEDI
-434 SSIMEDDNTMS
+434 STHTTDN
-445 ASSLKTEAPTNAT
+445 
-458 QSSSDKA
+458 
-465 INHFHFSILSKPFN
+465 IYHFSIKSKTFN
-479 SAKYAIEETEEGFYI
+479 SGKYFIEENENGFFI
-494 VNLRNKNRMFLT
+494 VNARNQNKMLLT
-506 KTKTFP
+506 TMKTMR
-512 GGVIIVKKDLAQN
+512 GGVIIVKKEPSRK
-525 SFSIIKA
+525 SFTIIKT
-532 LTSSTLNS
+532 LSSTNINS
-540 SSSRIIGTLKKEG
+540 SMSRIIGTINKEG
-553 LLMRFSALDRST
+553 LLLKFTAFDKT
-565 KNITIKV
+565 KYNVNITI

>member
-26 FNKWNCV
+26 FGKWNCV

-50 TSIIRDINVWG
+50 TSIIRDISIWG

-75 RSELIEQSSR
+75 RSELIGQSSR

-98 GTMKDKRDLTR
+98 GTMKDKRDLTQ

-122 SNRCLIE
+122 ANQCMIDNLK
-129 DLQFDFI
+129 FDFI

-151 LWKFCPNSKK
+151 LWEYCPGAKK

-181 AYIPSMSIKEFIQ
+181 AYIPSMSIKDFIQ
-194 KGWLSAYQYYSIPSD
+194 KGWLATYQYYSIPIS
-209 SEIIESIESIREF
+209 SELVKSIESIREF
-222 DIEGDYKSSVLTQVF
+222 DIEGDYKNSALVEVC

-242 RAQLYN
+242 RAQLYD
-248 SYAKNA
+248 SYEKNV

-267 HSEHICSQYRSHN
+267 HSEHICLQYRSRGV
-280 IAIENIDSET
+280 AIENIDSKT
-290 PAKTRENIIKAFR
+290 PAKVREKVIQAFR
-303 NGEIDIIVNVDIF
+303 NGDIDIIVNVDIF

-352 NKRCVVLDNVGMYSR
+352 DKKCIILDNVGMYSR

-373 DRDWESFFYGNNK
+373 ERDWESFFYGEEKETTSTKGYSRNNG
-386 DTSAQVTHTRENL
+386 SLREYL
-399 DINNYVEK
+399 ETDL
-407 DMSEGNENMMLI
+407 SEGNEEMILI
-419 QDVKTTIPTSDSFTI
+419 QDLEIPKVVEEVVEETSTVIPVIPTEDISTHKPDTI
-434 SSIMEDDNTMS
+434 S
-445 ASSLKTEAPTNAT
+445 L
-458 QSSSDKA
+458 
-465 INHFHFSILSKPFN
+465 FSIKSKPFN
-479 SAKYAIEETEEGFYI
+479 SGKYFIEENENGFFI
-494 VNLRNKNRMFLT
+494 VNARNQNRMLLT
-506 KTKTFP
+506 TMKTMR
-512 GGVIIVKKDLAQN
+512 GGIIIVKKEPSRK
-525 SFSIIKA
+525 SFTIIK
-532 LTSSTLNS
+532 TLSATTINS
-540 SSSRIIGTLKKEG
+540 SMSRIVGTIKKEG
-553 LLMRFSALDRST
+553 LLLKFTAFDKSRINET
-565 KNITIKV
+565 ITI

>member
-26 FNKWNCV
+26 FSKWNRV

-50 TSIIRDINVWG
+50 TSIIRDISIWG

-85 SLDKYRIKHGVLA
+85 SLDKYHIKHGVLA
-98 GTMKDKRDLTR
+98 GTMKDKRDLTQ

-122 SNRCLIE
+122 ANQCLIDE
-129 DLQFDFI
+129 LKFDFI

-151 LWKFCPNSKK
+151 LWEYCPDAKK

-181 AYIPSMSIKEFIQ
+181 AYIPSMSIKDFIQ
-194 KGWLSAYQYYSIPSD
+194 KGWLASYQYYSIPTS
-209 SEIIESIESIREF
+209 SELVKSIESIREF
-222 DIEGDYKSSVLTQVF
+222 DIAGDYKNSALVEVC
-237 DTSKI
+237 DTSRI
-242 RAQLYN
+242 RAQLYD
-248 SYAKNA
+248 SYEKNV

-267 HSEHICSQYRSHN
+267 HSEHICLQYRSRGV
-280 IAIENIDSET
+280 AIENIDSKT
-290 PAKTRENIIKAFR
+290 PAKVREKVIQAFR

-352 NKRCVVLDNVGMYSR
+352 DKKCIILDNVGMYSR
-367 FGLPDE
+367 FGLPNE
-373 DRDWESFFYGNNK
+373 ERDWESFFYGEEIETTSTKGYSRNNG
-386 DTSAQVTHTRENL
+386 SLRE
-399 DINNYVEK
+399 YVET
-407 DMSEGNENMMLI
+407 DLSEGNEGMILI
-419 QDVKTTIPTSDSFTI
+419 QDLEMPKVVEEVVEETSTVIPVILTEDISTHTT
-434 SSIMEDDNTMS
+434 DN
-445 ASSLKTEAPTNAT
+445 
-458 QSSSDKA
+458 
-465 INHFHFSILSKPFN
+465 IYHFSIKSKTFN
-479 SAKYAIEETEEGFYI
+479 SGKYFIEENENGFFI
-494 VNLRNKNRMFLT
+494 VNARNQNKMLLT
-506 KTKTFP
+506 TMKTMR
-512 GGVIIVKKDLAQN
+512 GGVIIVKKEPSRK
-525 SFSIIKA
+525 SFTIIK
-532 LTSSTLNS
+532 TLSATTINS
-540 SSSRIIGTLKKEG
+540 SMSRIVGTINKEG
-553 LLMRFSALDRST
+553 LLLKFTSFDKAKINET
-565 KNITIKV
+565 ITI

>member
-26 FNKWNCV
+26 FSKWNRV

-50 TSIIRDINVWG
+50 TSIIRDISIWG

-98 GTMKDKRDLTR
+98 GTMKDKRDLTQ

-122 SNRCLIE
+122 ANQCLID
-129 DLQFDFI
+129 DLKFDFI

-151 LWKFCPNSKK
+151 LWEYCPDAKK

-181 AYIPSMSIKEFIQ
+181 AYIPSMSIKDFIQ
-194 KGWLSAYQYYSIPSD
+194 KGWLATYQYYSIPTS
-209 SEIIESIESIREF
+209 SELVKSIESIREF
-222 DIEGDYKSSVLTQVF
+222 DIEGDYKNSALVEVC

-242 RAQLYN
+242 RAQLYD
-248 SYAKNA
+248 SYEKNV

-267 HSEHICSQYRSHN
+267 HSEHICLQYHSLGV
-280 IAIENIDSET
+280 AIENIDSKT
-290 PAKTRENIIKAFR
+290 PAKVREKVIQAFR

-352 NKRCVVLDNVGMYSR
+352 DKKCIILDNVGMYSR

-373 DRDWESFFYGNNK
+373 ERDWVGFS
-386 DTSAQVTHTRENL
+386 DMIENL
-399 DINNYVEK
+399 TY
-407 DMSEGNENMMLI
+407 
-419 QDVKTTIPTSDSFTI
+419 
-434 SSIMEDDNTMS
+434 
-445 ASSLKTEAPTNAT
+445 
-458 QSSSDKA
+458 
-465 INHFHFSILSKPFN
+465 
-479 SAKYAIEETEEGFYI
+479 
-494 VNLRNKNRMFLT
+494 
-506 KTKTFP
+506 
-512 GGVIIVKKDLAQN
+512 
-525 SFSIIKA
+525 
-532 LTSSTLNS
+532 
-540 SSSRIIGTLKKEG
+540 
-553 LLMRFSALDRST
+553 
-565 KNITIKV
+565 

>member
-6 EFCQKDITLRD
+6 EFCQNDITLRD
-17 YQQLAKEEI
+17 YQQLAKVDI
-26 FNKWNCV
+26 FDKWNLF

-50 TSIIRDINVWG
+50 TSIIRDINIWG

-66 NYRILIIAH
+66 NFRILIIAH

-98 GTMKDKRDLTR
+98 GTMKDKRDLTQ

-122 SNRCLIE
+122 ANQCLIE
-129 DLQFDFI
+129 DLKFDFI
-136 IIDEAHHAVANSYQK
+136 IIDEAHHAVASSYQK
-151 LWKFCPNSKK
+151 LWEFCPDAKK

-194 KGWLSAYQYYSIPSD
+194 KGWLATYQYYSIPIS
-209 SEIIESIESIREF
+209 SELLKSIDSIREF
-222 DIEGDYKSSVLTQVF
+222 DIEGDYKNSALAEVC
-237 DTSKI
+237 DTLKI
-242 RAQLYN
+242 RAQLYD

-267 HSEHICSQYRSHN
+267 HSEHICSQYQSHGVS
-280 IAIENIDSET
+280 IENIDSKT
-290 PAKTRENIIKAFR
+290 PAKVREAVINAFK

-352 NKRCVVLDNVGMYSR
+352 DKRCIILDNVGMYSR

-373 DRDWESFFYGNNK
+373 VRDWESYFYGESREYSSSKRYSRNNGNI
-386 DTSAQVTHTRENL
+386 RE
-399 DINNYVEK
+399 YVET
-407 DMSEGNENMMLI
+407 DLSEGDDEMVLI
-419 QDVKTTIPTSDSFTI
+419 QDFEMPQTVEIDVKD
-434 SSIMEDDNTMS
+434 
-445 ASSLKTEAPTNAT
+445 
-458 QSSSDKA
+458 SSSDTPIIQIKDISTQENNKTHHFA
-465 INHFHFSILSKPFN
+465 IRSKSFSSG
-479 SAKYAIEETEEGFYI
+479 KYFIEENENGFFI
-494 VNLRNKNRMFLT
+494 VNARNQNKMLLT
-506 KTKTFP
+506 TMKTMR
-512 GGVIIVKKDLAQN
+512 GGVIIVTTESSKKA
-525 SFSIIKA
+525 FTIIK
-532 LTSSTLNS
+532 TLS
-540 SSSRIIGTLKKEG
+540 ATISRFSMSCIVGTLHKEG
-553 LLMRFSALDRST
+553 LLLKFTAFDKSEINKT
-565 KNITIKV
+565 ITV

>member
-1 MIDYN
+1 MMDYN

-26 FNKWNCV
+26 FRRWNLV

-50 TSIIRDINVWG
+50 TSIIRDINIWG

-98 GTMKDKRDLTR
+98 GTMKDKRDLTQ

-122 SNRCLIE
+122 ANQCLID
-129 DLQFDFI
+129 DLKFDFI

-151 LWKFCPNSKK
+151 LWDYCPDAKK

-181 AYIPSMSIKEFIQ
+181 AYIPSMSIKDFIQ
-194 KGWLSAYQYYSIPSD
+194 KGWLATYQYYSIPVS
-209 SEIIESIESIREF
+209 SELVKFIESIREF
-222 DIEGDYKSSVLTQVF
+222 DIEGDYKNSALVEVC

-242 RAQLYN
+242 RAQLYD
-248 SYAKNA
+248 SYEKNV

-267 HSEHICSQYRSHN
+267 HSEHICLQYRSRGVT
-280 IAIENIDSET
+280 IENIDSKT
-290 PAKTRENIIKAFR
+290 PAKIREKVIQAFR
-303 NGEIDIIVNVDIF
+303 DGEIDIIVNVDIF

-352 NKRCVVLDNVGMYSR
+352 DKKCIILDNVGMYSR

-373 DRDWESFFYGNNK
+373 ERDWESFFYGEEKETTSTKGYSRNNG
-386 DTSAQVTHTRENL
+386 SLRE
-399 DINNYVEK
+399 YVET
-407 DMSEGNENMMLI
+407 DLSEGNEEMILI
-419 QDVKTTIPTSDSFTI
+419 QDLEIPNVVEEVVTETSVVIPVIPTEDITTHTTDNIYRFSIKSKTFNSGKYFIEENENGFFIVNARNHNRMLLTTIK
-434 SSIMEDDNTMS
+434 TM
-445 ASSLKTEAPTNAT
+445 
-458 QSSSDKA
+458 
-465 INHFHFSILSKPFN
+465 
-479 SAKYAIEETEEGFYI
+479 
-494 VNLRNKNRMFLT
+494 R
-506 KTKTFP
+506 
-512 GGVIIVKKDLAQN
+512 GGVIIVKKEPSRK
-525 SFSIIKA
+525 SFTIIKTLSA
-532 LTSSTLNS
+532 TTINSSMSRIVGTLN
-540 SSSRIIGTLKKEG
+540 KEG
-553 LLMRFSALDRST
+553 LLLKFTSFDKAKINET
-565 KNITIKV
+565 ITI

>member
-17 YQQLAKEEI
+17 YQQLAKEKI
-26 FNKWNCV
+26 FSKWNCV

-85 SLDKYRIKHGVLA
+85 SLDKYHIKHGVLA
-98 GTMKDKRDLTR
+98 GTMKDKRDLTQ

-114 SIQTITHP
+114 SIQTIIHS

-129 DLQFDFI
+129 GLQFDFI

-181 AYIPSMSIKEFIQ
+181 AYIPSMSINEFIQ
-194 KGWLSAYQYYSIPSD
+194 KGWLAAYQYYSIPSD
-209 SEIIESIESIREF
+209 SEIIKSIQSIRDF

-290 PAKTRENIIKAFR
+290 PAKTRENIIKAFK

-352 NKRCVVLDNVGMYSR
+352 NKRCVILDNVGMYSR

-373 DRDWESFFYGNNK
+373 ERDWESFFYGNKIEHSIERIDSRNN
-386 DTSAQVTHTRENL
+386 RNL
-399 DINNYVEK
+399 KEYQNTDL
-407 DMSEGNENMMLI
+407 SEGNEEMILI
-419 QDVKTTIPTSDSFTI
+419 QNLNSLQTPELKDFTQTVPEETTYIPPKDEKYHFIITSKRFYSGRYI
-434 SSIMEDDNTMS
+434 
-445 ASSLKTEAPTNAT
+445 
-458 QSSSDKA
+458 
-465 INHFHFSILSKPFN
+465 
-479 SAKYAIEETEEGFYI
+479 IEENEEGFFI
-494 VNLRNKNRMFLT
+494 VNTRTLNKMLLIKM
-506 KTKTFP
+506 KTMH
-512 GGVIIVKKDLAQN
+512 GGVIIVSKEPNKK
-525 SFSIIKA
+525 SFTVIKTLSI
-532 LTSSTLNS
+532 STLHTAVS
-540 SSSRIIGTLKKEG
+540 QIVGTLHKDG
-553 LLMRFSALDRST
+553 LLLRFTSFDKSQINVT
-565 KNITIKV
+565 VTV

>member
-26 FNKWNCV
+26 FSKWNRV

-50 TSIIRDINVWG
+50 TSIIRDISIWG

-85 SLDKYRIKHGVLA
+85 SLDKYHIKHGVLA
-98 GTMKDKRDLTR
+98 GTMKDKRDLTQ

-122 SNRCLIE
+122 ANQCLIDE
-129 DLQFDFI
+129 LKFDFI

-151 LWKFCPNSKK
+151 LWEYCPDAKK

-181 AYIPSMSIKEFIQ
+181 AYIPSMSIKDFIQ
-194 KGWLSAYQYYSIPSD
+194 KGWLASYQYYSIPTS
-209 SEIIESIESIREF
+209 SELVKSIESIREF
-222 DIEGDYKSSVLTQVF
+222 DIAGDYKNSALVEVC
-237 DTSKI
+237 DTSRI
-242 RAQLYN
+242 RAQLYD
-248 SYAKNA
+248 SYEKNV

-267 HSEHICSQYRSHN
+267 HSEHICLQYRSRGV
-280 IAIENIDSET
+280 AIENIDSKT
-290 PAKTRENIIKAFR
+290 PAKVREKVIQAFR

-352 NKRCVVLDNVGMYSR
+352 DKKCIILDNVGMYSR
-367 FGLPDE
+367 FGLPNE
-373 DRDWESFFYGNNK
+373 ERDWESFFYGEEIETTSTKGYSRNNG
-386 DTSAQVTHTRENL
+386 SLRE
-399 DINNYVEK
+399 YVET
-407 DMSEGNENMMLI
+407 DLSEGNEEMILI
-419 QDVKTTIPTSDSFTI
+419 QDLEMPKVVEEVVEETSTVIPVIPTEDI
-434 SSIMEDDNTMS
+434 STHTTDN
-445 ASSLKTEAPTNAT
+445 
-458 QSSSDKA
+458 
-465 INHFHFSILSKPFN
+465 IYHFSIKSKTFN
-479 SAKYAIEETEEGFYI
+479 SGKYFYEENENGFFI
-494 VNLRNKNRMFLT
+494 VNARNQNKMLLT
-506 KTKTFP
+506 TMKTMR
-512 GGVIIVKKDLAQN
+512 GGVIIVKKEPSRK
-525 SFSIIKA
+525 SFTIIK
-532 LTSSTLNS
+532 TLSATTINS
-540 SSSRIIGTLKKEG
+540 SMSRIVGTINKEG
-553 LLMRFSALDRST
+553 LLLKFTSFDKAKINET
-565 KNITIKV
+565 ITT

>member
-26 FNKWNCV
+26 FSKWNRV

-50 TSIIRDINVWG
+50 TSIIRDISIWG

-98 GTMKDKRDLTR
+98 GTMKDKRDLTQ

-122 SNRCLIE
+122 ANQCLID
-129 DLQFDFI
+129 DLKFDFI

-151 LWKFCPNSKK
+151 LWEYCPDAKK

-181 AYIPSMSIKEFIQ
+181 AYIPSMSIKDFIQ
-194 KGWLSAYQYYSIPSD
+194 KGWLATYQYYSIPTS
-209 SEIIESIESIREF
+209 SELVKSIESIREF
-222 DIEGDYKSSVLTQVF
+222 DIEGDYKNSALVEVC
-237 DTSKI
+237 DTSRI
-242 RAQLYN
+242 RAQLYD
-248 SYAKNA
+248 SYEKNV

-267 HSEHICSQYRSHN
+267 HSEHICLQYRSRGV
-280 IAIENIDSET
+280 AIENIDSKT
-290 PAKTRENIIKAFR
+290 PAKVREKVIQAFR

-352 NKRCVVLDNVGMYSR
+352 DKKCIILDNVGMYSR

-373 DRDWESFFYGNNK
+373 ERDWESFFYGEEKEPTSTKGYSRNNG
-386 DTSAQVTHTRENL
+386 SLRE
-399 DINNYVEK
+399 YVET
-407 DMSEGNENMMLI
+407 DLSEGNEEMILI
-419 QDVKTTIPTSDSFTI
+419 QDLEVPKVVEEVVEETSTVIPVVPTEDVLTHTTDNIYRFSIKSKTFNSGKYFIEENENGFFIVNARNHNRMLLTTIK
-434 SSIMEDDNTMS
+434 TM
-445 ASSLKTEAPTNAT
+445 
-458 QSSSDKA
+458 
-465 INHFHFSILSKPFN
+465 
-479 SAKYAIEETEEGFYI
+479 
-494 VNLRNKNRMFLT
+494 R
-506 KTKTFP
+506 
-512 GGVIIVKKDLAQN
+512 GGVIIVKKEPSRK
-525 SFSIIKA
+525 SFTIIK
-532 LTSSTLNS
+532 TLSATTINS
-540 SSSRIIGTLKKEG
+540 SMSRIVGTLSKEG
-553 LLMRFSALDRST
+553 LLLKFTAFDKT
-565 KNITIKV
+565 KINITITI

>member
-26 FNKWNCV
+26 FSKWNRV

-50 TSIIRDINVWG
+50 TSIIRDISIWG

-98 GTMKDKRDLTR
+98 GTMKDKRDLTQ

-122 SNRCLIE
+122 ANQCLID
-129 DLQFDFI
+129 DLKFDFI

-151 LWKFCPNSKK
+151 LWEYCPDAKK

-181 AYIPSMSIKEFIQ
+181 AYIPSMSIKDFIQ
-194 KGWLSAYQYYSIPSD
+194 KGWLATYQYYSIPTS
-209 SEIIESIESIREF
+209 SELVKSIESIREF
-222 DIEGDYKSSVLTQVF
+222 DIEGDYKNSALVEVC
-237 DTSKI
+237 DTSRI
-242 RAQLYN
+242 RAQLYD
-248 SYAKNA
+248 SYEKNV

-267 HSEHICSQYRSHN
+267 HSEHICLQYRSRGVT
-280 IAIENIDSET
+280 IENIDSKT
-290 PAKTRENIIKAFR
+290 PAKVREKVIQAFR

-352 NKRCVVLDNVGMYSR
+352 DKKCIILDNVGMYSR

-373 DRDWESFFYGNNK
+373 ERDWESFFYGEEIETTSTKGYSRNNG
-386 DTSAQVTHTRENL
+386 SLRE
-399 DINNYVEK
+399 YVET
-407 DMSEGNENMMLI
+407 DLSEGNEEMILI
-419 QDVKTTIPTSDSFTI
+419 QDLEMPKVVEEVVEETSTVIPVIPTEDI
-434 SSIMEDDNTMS
+434 STHTTDN
-445 ASSLKTEAPTNAT
+445 
-458 QSSSDKA
+458 
-465 INHFHFSILSKPFN
+465 IYHFSIKSKTFN
-479 SAKYAIEETEEGFYI
+479 SGKYFIEENENGFFI
-494 VNLRNKNRMFLT
+494 VNARNQNKMLLT
-506 KTKTFP
+506 MMKTMR
-512 GGVIIVKKDLAQN
+512 GGVIIVKKEPASK
-525 SFSIIKA
+525 SFTIIKT
-532 LTSSTLNS
+532 LSTKTLHSSMSYIVGVL
-540 SSSRIIGTLKKEG
+540 RKEG
-553 LLMRFSALDRST
+553 LLLKFTSFDKKKINET
-565 KNITIKV
+565 VTI

>member
-26 FNKWNCV
+26 FSKWNCV

-50 TSIIRDINVWG
+50 TSIIRDISILG

-85 SLDKYRIKHGVLA
+85 SLDKYHIKHGVLA
-98 GTMKDKRDLTR
+98 GTMKDKRDLTQ

-122 SNRCLIE
+122 ANQCLIDE
-129 DLQFDFI
+129 LKFDFI

-151 LWKFCPNSKK
+151 LWEYCPDAKK

-181 AYIPSMSIKEFIQ
+181 AYIPSMSIKDFIQ
-194 KGWLSAYQYYSIPSD
+194 KGWLATYQYYSIPTS
-209 SEIIESIESIREF
+209 SELVKSIESIREF
-222 DIEGDYKSSVLTQVF
+222 DIEGDYKNSALVEVC
-237 DTSKI
+237 DTSRI
-242 RAQLYN
+242 RAQLYD
-248 SYAKNA
+248 SYEKNV

-267 HSEHICSQYRSHN
+267 HSEHICLQYRSRGV
-280 IAIENIDSET
+280 AIENIDSKT
-290 PAKTRENIIKAFR
+290 PAKVREKVIQAFR

-327 IQLARPTKSL
+327 IQLARPSKSL

-352 NKRCVVLDNVGMYSR
+352 DKRCIILDNVGMYSR

-373 DRDWESFFYGNNK
+373 ERDWESFFYGEEKEIASTKGYSGNNG
-386 DTSAQVTHTRENL
+386 SIRE
-399 DINNYVEK
+399 YEK
-407 DMSEGNENMMLI
+407 TDLSEGNDEMILI
-419 QDVKTTIPTSDSFTI
+419 QDLEIPKVVEDVAEEVLTEIPVVSTEDVPTHTTDII
-434 SSIMEDDNTMS
+434 Y
-445 ASSLKTEAPTNAT
+445 
-458 QSSSDKA
+458 
-465 INHFHFSILSKPFN
+465 HFSIKSKTFN
-479 SAKYAIEETEEGFYI
+479 SGKYFIEENENGFFI
-494 VNLRNKNRMFLT
+494 VNARNQNKMLLT
-506 KTKTFP
+506 TMKTMR
-512 GGVIIVKKDLAQN
+512 GGVIIVKKETAKN
-525 SFSIIKA
+525 SFTIIKT
-532 LTSSTLNS
+532 LSTKTLHSSMSYIVGVL
-540 SSSRIIGTLKKEG
+540 RKEG
-553 LLMRFSALDRST
+553 LLLKFTSFD
-565 KNITIKV
+565 KTIINETVTI

>member
-17 YQQLAKEEI
+17 YQQLAKEKI
-26 FNKWNCV
+26 FSKWNCV

-85 SLDKYRIKHGVLA
+85 SLDKYHIKHGVLA
-98 GTMKDKRDLTR
+98 GTMKDKRDLTQ

-114 SIQTITHP
+114 SIQTIIHS

-129 DLQFDFI
+129 GLQFDFI

-171 NNSGFAQIFD
+171 NNSGFAQLFD

-194 KGWLSAYQYYSIPSD
+194 KGWLAAYQYYSIPSD
-209 SEIIESIESIREF
+209 SEIIKSIESIRDF

-290 PAKTRENIIKAFR
+290 PAKTRENIIKAFK

-352 NKRCVVLDNVGMYSR
+352 NKRCVILDNVGMYSR

-373 DRDWESFFYGNNK
+373 ERDWESFFYGNKIEHSIERIDSRNN
-386 DTSAQVTHTRENL
+386 RNL
-399 DINNYVEK
+399 KEYQNTDL
-407 DMSEGNENMMLI
+407 SEGNEEMILI
-419 QDVKTTIPTSDSFTI
+419 QNLNSLQTPELKDFTQTVPEETTYIPPKDEKYHFIITSKRFYSGRYI
-434 SSIMEDDNTMS
+434 
-445 ASSLKTEAPTNAT
+445 
-458 QSSSDKA
+458 
-465 INHFHFSILSKPFN
+465 
-479 SAKYAIEETEEGFYI
+479 IEENEEGFFI
-494 VNLRNKNRMFLT
+494 VNTRTLNKMLLIKM
-506 KTKTFP
+506 KTMH
-512 GGVIIVKKDLAQN
+512 GGVIIVSKEPNKK
-525 SFSIIKA
+525 SFTVIKTLSI
-532 LTSSTLNS
+532 STLHTAVS
-540 SSSRIIGTLKKEG
+540 QIVGTLHKDG
-553 LLMRFSALDRST
+553 LLLRFTSFDKSQINVT
-565 KNITIKV
+565 VTV